1 MDIDTVG
8 DGTAHGRIV
17 RVHLTEDNW
26 AEMPDR
32 IKDAFHEAQSCSEIL
47 AVLTTIA
54 IQLDRKQMEFQ
65 GALREAT
72 AEKEAARTELPLCP
86 MLSCAQNARCD
97 FSVGRHCGHRPDTLE
112 HWEQVAEE
120 NRKKTIAQAHSLGH
134 LDDEP
139 LGEQKRPYGETFS
152 AFTAVKRHIDVG
164 FVPRPAMEIRDARL
178 EVRDVGDDN
187 AFAGEVRELKERGRD
202 RRNGDR
208 RIFEATCLTA
218 NKRNL
223 NREDRRQGERRK
235 P

>member
-1 MDIDTVG
+1 MPIDTEEARAWIAEV
-8 DGTAHGRIV
+8 
-17 RVHLTEDNW
+17 LPDN
-26 AEMPDR
+26 R
-32 IKDAFHEAQSCSEIL
+32 TLYGSEIPTAAL
-47 AVLTTIA
+47 MMQKASLQVQLEILDELRAIRVAVA
-54 IQLDRKQMEFQ
+54 
-65 GALREAT
+65 
-72 AEKEAARTELPLCP
+72 
-86 MLSCAQNARCD
+86 
-97 FSVGRHCGHRPDTLE
+97 
-112 HWEQVAEE
+112 

-218 NKRNL
+218 NKRNV
-223 NREDRRQGERRK
+223 NREDRRQGERRRLQLTVGTCRICGESEPFHFPSCSK
-235 P
+235 MGGQG